1 MVCKFDNIILMFQK
15 RIVVSKRRCSL
26 VQQTNYRE
34 SYLSNATSSNTTH
47 LSNHCGFF
55 FLLLRLFMCWINLI
69 SIGCLV
75 MHKIL
80 LQPWAWNFIFFKQ
93 FDWKWFGNCWVGFA
107 ASNVKKE
114 SVYGLG
120 FSSFHSQGNMKNMF
134 SLMLNLR
141 FKSFV

>member
-1 MVCKFDNIILMFQK
+1 LIENDLG
-15 RIVVSKRRCSL
+15 IVEL
-26 VQQTNYRE
+26 
-34 SYLSNATSSNTTH
+34 A
-47 LSNHCGFF
+47 
-55 FLLLRLFMCWINLI
+55 LL
-69 SIGCLV
+69 
-75 MHKIL
+75 
-80 LQPWAWNFIFFKQ
+80 
-93 FDWKWFGNCWVGFA
+93 